1 MNNFVSESLADLI
14 AVRELQ
20 YTGSKI
26 DDIKKYQKTIS
37 GGQIQIGRQSDA
49 DTLVLYKSDIL
60 AHQEEQALIEN
71 SNLAL
76 YHDTY
81 TTTLSDYLENHVTSA
96 EQMQSLVDL
105 DILDNQPNISQF
117 VNFSTSSRI
126 IDPFKA
132 NEIFNREIF
141 ELKSPDLSR
150 QERITNWFREYQ
162 SLKPPTTPD
171 YINEVG
177 QPISDDE
184 DGIFY
189 INDSTYNGWLFE
201 NDLSY
206 RQDYY
211 NSENVSGFITRI
223 TGSVDEDYFGENET
237 NVQKSLQWIRDDIS
251 RYLRDVDES
260 QGSGIIDTRP
270 VYQDQSNGYIK
281 IRGLNQG
288 IIIKQESDGTGV
300 PLNTLSPSVI
310 TNDEYKLRYLNRQN
324 EWYDGLQLPVY
335 LQDGFTITMWVR
347 FLDKVNSGTLFNY
360 GNPYRDILPSGF
372 RLETFVIKKDEIQGY
387 PSTLPGN
394 VNIGSINTF
403 GDDDYERFVR
413 LVVREPEG
421 LTRDSHVGFTH
432 DISEDASGVHRF
444 ATTTPAGAPR
454 IESFHGVDWN
464 PQYLFYNTRV
474 PVDFDE
480 WYFVVAS
487 YDPNI
492 KEDESFS
499 YGDYETIPEFWRGN
513 IDPLTGNYTVKSGYG
528 SKCKV
533 EIISKSD
540 LLRARGYKPQ

>member
-1 MNNFVSESLADLI
+1 ME
-14 AVRELQ
+14 
-20 YTGSKI
+20 K
-26 DDIKKYQKTIS
+26 
-37 GGQIQIGRQSDA
+37 
-49 DTLVLYKSDIL
+49 
-60 AHQEEQALIEN
+60 
-71 SNLAL
+71 
-76 YHDTY
+76 
-81 TTTLSDYLENHVTSA
+81 
-96 EQMQSLVDL
+96 
-105 DILDNQPNISQF
+105 
-117 VNFSTSSRI
+117 
-126 IDPFKA
+126 
-132 NEIFNREIF
+132 
-141 ELKSPDLSR
+141 
-150 QERITNWFREYQ
+150 
-162 SLKPPTTPD
+162 
-171 YINEVG
+171 
-177 QPISDDE
+177 
-184 DGIFY
+184 
-189 INDSTYNGWLFE
+189 
-201 NDLSY
+201 
-206 RQDYY
+206 
-211 NSENVSGFITRI
+211 
-223 TGSVDEDYFGENET
+223 
-237 NVQKSLQWIRDDIS
+237 
-251 RYLRDVDES
+251 
-260 QGSGIIDTRP
+260 
-270 VYQDQSNGYIK
+270 
-281 IRGLNQG
+281 
-288 IIIKQESDGTGV
+288 
-300 PLNTLSPSVI
+300 
-310 TNDEYKLRYLNRQN
+310 
-324 EWYDGLQLPVY
+324 
-335 LQDGFTITMWVR
+335 
-347 FLDKVNSGTLFNY
+347 
-360 GNPYRDILPSGF
+360 
-372 RLETFVIKKDEIQGY
+372 TFVIKKDEIQGY